1 MPIKRIVLKYPSA
14 PTETY
19 YTEEHMYVALDSGSG
34 GYPVRSTILNAH
46 DFKTLEAAQK
56 YVGQFEEFK
65 PVELSIEVQ
74 EKPLA

>member
-1 MPIKRIVLKYPSA
+1 
-14 PTETY
+14 
-19 YTEEHMYVALDSGSG
+19 MYVALDSGSG